1 MNEVNDMKRTGE
13 KVLIVIAS
21 IFNVIAIIFTAIL
34 MAGAKAVIG
43 DSNFAQKVYDSL
55 VETAEPGVEQLN
67 VDEIQEMLDLAAPY
81 INTFGVTAMVVALI
95 GLILGIVAYVFINK
109 NKKMSTAGALLIV
122 AGVLSGGISLTSIL
136 YYIAAILCFV
146 RKEPPVVLEKPLDL
160 EQQ

>member
-1 MNEVNDMKRTGE
+1 MKRTGE

-21 IFNVIAIIFTAIL
+21 IFNVIAIIFTAIV
-34 MAGAKAVIG
+34 MAGAKVIVG
-43 DSNFAQKVYDSL
+43 DATFAQTIYDSL
-55 VETAEPGVEQLN
+55 VATAEPGVEELN
-67 VDEIQEMLDLAAPY
+67 VDEIQSILDMAAPY
-81 INTFGVTAMVVALI
+81 INVVGVTAIIVALI